1 MPMPA
6 HMTMKGEKQGD
17 IKGNCTM
24 KGREGTM
31 LVEAFDHEIHIPTDP
46 QTGLSSG
53 KRVHGHFKIVKEFD
67 KASPMI
73 YQALCTGEHMKE
85 VVLKF
90 YRVSKAG
97 TEEQYFTIKLEDAV
111 AVTIRPWM
119 PNCLDKST
127 SSYGHMEE
135 VAFTYRKASWR
146 HEIDKTEAQDDWMVP
161 IE

>member
-6 HMTMKGEKQGD
+6 HMTMKGEKQGE

-31 LVEAFDHEIHIPTDP
+31 LVQAFEQEIHIPHDI

-53 KRVHGHFKIVKEFD
+53 KRVHGPFKVVKEFD

-73 YQALCTGEHMKE
+73 YQALCAGEHLKE

-90 YRVSKAG
+90 YRVSMKG
-97 TEEQYFTIKLEDAV
+97 TEEQYFTIKLEDAI
-111 AVTIRPWM
+111 AVSIRPWM
-119 PNCLDKST
+119 PNCLDKSM
-127 SSYGHMEE
+127 SSFGHMEE